1 MEGLFIWI
9 VLFAGG
15 TLVFLGVLLI
25 ASERE
30 LKTKRREVEALLAKL
45 ENAADGHAQTSPNP
59 PQPDQVAEVAEMR
72 AKNQELQSQVAGL
85 TAKLELSRRSIEEL
99 ETTHRR
105 SGGDEHAA
113 QELRAANDRLTSELN
128 QLRSR
133 LQASEA
139 QLQGSTAVSDFASQT
154 NDQARQEIANLRQ
167 QLEQS
172 HAKIRDLESAQQKFP
187 NLDEIEARHRAE
199 QQSIQAH
206 IVSLNQELS
215 AGREK
220 IREFDELRNRA
231 AESERTQQM
240 LREEIRRHEEEMS
253 RWQARVTEAEEP
265 RQRLAALQAPL
276 ADLLAKHAA
285 LVDRQ
290 REFEEDMMT
299 LRRLVGA
306 STQTTEAMNSTTAAS
321 PSNAFGNRV
330 VELQQTATA
339 EQPEP
344 KKARR
349 FGIFSVVFLLAAGG
363 ALAAWHFSADS
374 TQSTASNSAVSI
386 QQQGARVPAPMEI
399 SGRAGVPV
407 AAIKPPAAIAE
418 PAVKETSRPIVR
430 RNPDGEKSPTASAA
444 AGSITYEVTRASRV
458 YAAPN
463 ELSQSLGAI
472 EPGTKVSVVN
482 SSDGWL
488 EIHSKHGRPPGFI
501 RREAAARVAQN

>member
-1 MEGLFIWI
+1 MEGQFIWI
-9 VLFAGG
+9 VMFAGG
-15 TLVFLGVLLI
+15 TLAFLGVLLI

-45 ENAADGHAQTSPNP
+45 ENAQTSPYP
-59 PQPDQVAEVAEMR
+59 PQPDQVADLAEMR
-72 AKNQELQSQVAGL
+72 AKNQELQNQIAGL
-85 TAKLELSRRSIEEL
+85 TAKLDLSRRSIEEL
-99 ETTHRR
+99 ETTHQRAA
-105 SGGDEHAA
+105 GDEHAT
-113 QELRAANDRLTSELN
+113 QELRAANERLTLELN
-128 QLRSR
+128 QVRSR

-139 QLQGSTAVSDFASQT
+139 QLQGSSAASDFASQT

-172 HAKIRDLESAQQKFP
+172 HAKIRDLQSAQQKFP

-240 LREEIRRHEEEMS
+240 LREEIRRHEEETS
-253 RWQARVTEAEEP
+253 RWQARLADAEEH
-265 RQRLAALQAPL
+265 RQRLVALQAPL

-285 LVDRQ
+285 LADRQ
-290 REFEEDMMT
+290 REFEEDVMV
-299 LRRLVGA
+299 LRRLVGG
-306 STQTTEAMNSTTAAS
+306 STQTTEAMNSTTATS
-321 PSNAFGNRV
+321 PSDALGNRV
-330 VELQQTATA
+330 VELQQTTTA
-339 EQPEP
+339 EQSEP

-363 ALAAWHFSADS
+363 ALGAWYFSADS
-374 TQSTASNSAVSI
+374 TRSTAGSNNAVSI
-386 QQQGARVPAPMEI
+386 QQQSARVPAPMEI
-399 SGRAGVPV
+399 SSRASVTV
-407 AAIKPPAAIAE
+407 TAIKPPAAIAE
-418 PAVKETSRPIVR
+418 PAVKEASRPVVR
-430 RNPDGEKSPTASAA
+430 RNPDGEKSPTAPAA
-444 AGSITYEVTRASRV
+444 AGSVTYEVTRASRV

-463 ELSQSLGAI
+463 ELSQSLGDI

-482 SSDGWL
+482 NSDGWL

-501 RREAAARVAQN
+501 RKEAAARVARN